1 VLLFGIAPHNNQH
14 LPHVVYTC
22 HLPFSNAILL
32 VHEHKLMRN
41 FVEPLTKVFDFEID
55 SVDGWECC
63 QLRKAAGGCMATS
76 MKQRDLARRVDAAE
90 RLG

>member
-1 VLLFGIAPHNNQH
+1 
-14 LPHVVYTC
+14 
-22 HLPFSNAILL
+22 
-32 VHEHKLMRN
+32 MRN